1 MKKTLLAL
9 MMLLL
14 ICIILTAGCADEQNI
29 SGTDP
34 DGMVVAVSI
43 LPQAEFVEK
52 IAGDNVEVIVM
63 VPPGASPHSYE
74 PTPSQLTSLSN
85 AQMYAMVGSGI
96 TVEDALMGKIADL
109 NPDMMIVDCSAGIK
123 LMGMEPHSHEDEDEH
138 GHEAVD
144 DHEHE
149 HEAVDDHEHEHEAV
163 DDHEHEHE
171 AVDDHEH
178 EHEAVDDHDHE
189 HEAVDDHDHEHEA
202 VDDHD
207 HEHEAVDD
215 HDHDHTGLDPHI
227 WTSPDNVKVMVENIY
242 KGLVALDPENEA
254 TYLENKN
261 AYLAELDALDAEIRT
276 TLSGKEGSS
285 FMVYHP
291 AWGYFA
297 NHYGLIQVPVEI
309 EGKEPSVSDM
319 KNVIDLAKE
328 KGIKVVFVQTG
339 FSTVSASAIASEI
352 GGEVVE
358 IDPLAKDYIGNLAKV
373 AEAFEKGLA

>member
-9 MMLLL
+9 TMLLL

-29 SGTDP
+29 SGTASDS
-34 DGMVVAVSI
+34 MVVAVSI
-43 LPQAEFVEK
+43 LPQVEFVEK

-74 PTPSQLTSLSN
+74 PTPSQLTSLSK

-96 TVEDALMGKIADL
+96 TVEDALMGKIAGL

-123 LMGMEPHSHEDEDEH
+123 LVGMEPHSHGDE
-138 GHEAVD
+138 
-144 DHEHE
+144 
-149 HEAVDDHEHEHEAV
+149 
-163 DDHEHEHE
+163 
-171 AVDDHEH
+171 
-178 EHEAVDDHDHE
+178 
-189 HEAVDDHDHEHEA
+189 DDHDHEHEA

-242 KGLVALDPENEA
+242 NGLVALDPENEA

-339 FSTVSASAIASEI
+339 FSTVSASAIANEI